1 MLERFKKHIDQNL
14 PFLTESKLLV
24 AISGGIDSVI
34 LAHLLHKLQFNFALA
49 HCNFKLRFEDS
60 DKDAVF
66 VAHLAEQLEVQ
77 CHSISFDTTT
87 YAETHKLST
96 QMAARELRYN
106 WFDELMDDEQ
116 YDYVLTAHH
125 TNDNIETVLINL
137 TRGSALN
144 GLVGIPEINGSIIRP
159 LLPFTRDE
167 IEHFTITNNIAW
179 REDESNQSTKYY
191 RNKIRHNI
199 IPILEELNP
208 SLLET
213 FNTHLSYLKSEKKV
227 LENHFEQVKKEVC
240 VYEGNLLKID
250 IKKLKSHKEYKAY
263 LYYILKECYFTEWLN
278 IEGLL
283 GAQSGKY
290 VCSKTHRLI
299 KDRDFLL
306 LEENALHLQPSRVEI
321 NEGITQIEAPIALQ
335 FELVEQTNYSLKDS
349 IYVDVDTLVYP
360 LHLRKKKEGDS
371 FFPYGMKGKKKISK
385 YFKDEK
391 LSLTEKENS
400 WLLCNAN
407 DAIIWIVGKR
417 ADSRFSVTKP
427 TEKILK
433 ITLNYKSIFTYNEK
447 NI

>member
-1 MLERFKKHIDQNL
+1 MLEKFKKHIDQNL

-34 LAHLLHKLQFNFALA
+34 LAHLLHKLEFNFALA

-66 VAHLAEQLEVQ
+66 VSHLAEQLGVH
-77 CHSISFDTTT
+77 CHSISFDTTK

-106 WFDELMDDEQ
+106 WFDELMSDEQ

-137 TRGSALN
+137 TRGSSLN
-144 GLVGIPEINGSIIRP
+144 GLVGIPEINGRIVRP

-167 IEHFTITNNIAW
+167 IEHFTIINNIAW
-179 REDESNQSTKYY
+179 REDESNQSTKYF

-199 IPILEELNP
+199 IPVLEELNP
-208 SLLET
+208 GLLET

-227 LENHFEQVKKEVC
+227 LDNHFEKVKKEVC

-250 IKKLKSHKEYKAY
+250 IKKLKTHKEYKAY
-263 LYYILKECYFTEWLN
+263 LYYMLKECCFTEWSN

-283 GAQSGKY
+283 DTQSGKY
-290 VCSKTHRLI
+290 VSSKTHRLI

-306 LEENALHLQPSRVEI
+306 LEENALHLQHSNVEI
-321 NEGITQIEAPIALQ
+321 NEGMTQIDAPIGLC
-335 FELVEQTNYSLKDS
+335 FELVDQVNCSLKNS
-349 IYVDVDTLVYP
+349 IFVDVDALEYP
-360 LHLRKKKEGDS
+360 LHLRRKKEGDS
-371 FFPYGMKGKKKISK
+371 FFPFGMKGKKKVSK

-407 DAIIWIVGKR
+407 DTIIWVVGKR
-417 ADSRFSVTKP
+417 ADASFSVKKTTK
-427 TEKILK
+427 KILK
-433 ITLNYKSIFTYNEK
+433 ITLN
-447 NI
+447 

>member
-1 MLERFKKHIDQNL
+1 MLEKFKNHIDENL
-14 PFLTESKLLV
+14 PFLNESKLLL

-34 LAHLLHKLQFNFALA
+34 LAHLLHKLQVNFALA

-66 VAHLAEQLEVQ
+66 VSNLAEELGVQ
-77 CHSISFDTTT
+77 CHSIVFDTTT

-96 QMAARELRYN
+96 QMAARDLRYN
-106 WFDELMDDEQ
+106 WFDELMNDEQ

-137 TRGSALN
+137 TRGSSLN
-144 GLVGIPEINGSIIRP
+144 GLVGIPEINGKIVRP

-179 REDESNQSTKYY
+179 REDESNQSTKYF
-191 RNKIRHNI
+191 RNKIRHNV
-199 IPILEELNP
+199 IPVLEELNP

-213 FNTHLSYLKSEKKV
+213 FNAHLSYLKSEKKV
-227 LENHFEQVKKEVC
+227 LENHFEQVKNEVC
-240 VYEGNLLKID
+240 VYVGDLMKID
-250 IKKLKSHKEYKAY
+250 IKKLKYHKEYKAY
-263 LYYILKECYFTEWLN
+263 LHYMLKEFRFTEWLN
-278 IEGLL
+278 IEELL
-283 GAQSGKY
+283 DAQSGKY
-290 VCSKTHRLI
+290 VTSKTHRLI

-306 LEENALHLQPSRVEI
+306 LEENALHLQDSIVEI
-321 NEGITQIEAPIALQ
+321 NEDITQIDTPIGLH
-335 FELVEQTNYSLKDS
+335 FELVEEVNYSLKNS

-360 LHLRKKKEGDS
+360 LYLRKKKEGDS
-371 FFPYGMKGKKKISK
+371 FFPFGMKGKKKISK

-407 DAIIWIVGKR
+407 EAIIWIVGKR
-417 ADSRFSVTKP
+417 ADARYSVTKQ
-427 TEKILK
+427 TKKTLK
-433 ITLNYKSIFTYNEK
+433 ITLN
-447 NI
+447 

>member
-1 MLERFKKHIDQNL
+1 MLEKFKKHIDENL
-14 PFLTESKLLV
+14 PFLNESKLLL

-34 LAHLLHKLQFNFALA
+34 LAHLLHKLQINFALA

-60 DKDAVF
+60 DKDAAF
-66 VAHLAEQLEVQ
+66 VLHLAEQLGVQ

-106 WFDELMDDEQ
+106 WFDELMNEEQ

-137 TRGSALN
+137 TRGSSLS
-144 GLVGIPEINGSIIRP
+144 GLVGIPEINGRIVRP

-179 REDESNQSTKYY
+179 REDESNQSTKYF

-199 IPILEELNP
+199 IPVLEELNP

-227 LENHFEQVKKEVC
+227 LENHFEQVKNEVC
-240 VYEGNLLKID
+240 VYEGNLMKID

-263 LYYILKECYFTEWLN
+263 LHYMLKEFRFTEWLN
-278 IEGLL
+278 IEELL
-283 GAQSGKY
+283 DAQSGKY
-290 VCSKTHRLI
+290 VSSKTHRLI

-306 LEENALHLQPSRVEI
+306 LEENALHLQHSIIEI
-321 NEGITQIEAPIALQ
+321 NEDITQIEAPIGLH
-335 FELVEQTNYSLKDS
+335 FELVEETNYSLKNS

-360 LHLRKKKEGDS
+360 LHLRRKKEGDS
-371 FFPYGMKGKKKISK
+371 FFPFGMKGKKKISK

-407 DAIIWIVGKR
+407 EAIIWVVGKR
-417 ADSRFSVTKP
+417 ADARYSVTKQ
-427 TEKILK
+427 TKNILK
-433 ITLNYKSIFTYNEK
+433 ITLN
-447 NI
+447 

>member
-1 MLERFKKHIDQNL
+1 MLEKFKKHIDKNL
-14 PFLTESKLLV
+14 PFLNESKLLV

-34 LAHLLHKLQFNFALA
+34 LAHLLHKLQVNFALA

-60 DKDAVF
+60 DKDAAF
-66 VAHLAEQLEVQ
+66 VSRLAEQLGVQ
-77 CHSISFDTTT
+77 CHYIAFDTAA

-96 QMAARELRYN
+96 QMAARELRYS
-106 WFDELMDDEQ
+106 WFDELMATEQ

-137 TRGSALN
+137 TRGSSLN
-144 GLVGIPEINGSIIRP
+144 GLVGIPEINGRIVRP

-179 REDESNQSTKYY
+179 REDESNQSTKYF
-191 RNKIRHNI
+191 RNKIRHNV
-199 IPILEELNP
+199 IPVLEALNP

-227 LENHFEQVKKEVC
+227 LENHFEQVKNEVC
-240 VYEGNLLKID
+240 VYAGDLVKID

-263 LYYILKECYFTEWLN
+263 LYYILKEFRFTEWLN
-278 IEGLL
+278 IEELL
-283 GAQSGKY
+283 DAQSGKY
-290 VCSKTHRLI
+290 VSSKTHRLI

-306 LEENALHLQPSRVEI
+306 LEENALHLQNSIVEI
-321 NEGITQIEAPIALQ
+321 NEDITQIELPIGLR
-335 FELVEQTNYSLKDS
+335 FELVGETNYSLKNS
-349 IYVDVDTLVYP
+349 IYVDVDTLMYP

-371 FFPYGMKGKKKISK
+371 FFPFGMKGKKKISK

-417 ADSRFSVTKP
+417 ADARFSVTKQ
-427 TEKILK
+427 TKKTLK
-433 ITLNYKSIFTYNEK
+433 ITLN
-447 NI
+447 

>member
-1 MLERFKKHIDQNL
+1 MLEKFKKHIDQNL

-34 LAHLLHKLQFNFALA
+34 LAYLLHKLEFNFALA

-60 DKDAVF
+60 DKDAAF
-66 VAHLAEQLEVQ
+66 VSHLSEQLGVQ
-77 CHSISFDTTT
+77 YHSISFDTTG

-106 WFDELMDDEQ
+106 WFEELMADEQ

-137 TRGSALN
+137 TRGSSLN
-144 GLVGIPEINGSIIRP
+144 GLVGIPEINGRIVRP

-179 REDESNQSTKYY
+179 REDESNRSTKYF

-199 IPILEELNP
+199 IPVLESLNP
-208 SLLET
+208 NLLET
-213 FNTHLSYLKSEKKV
+213 FNTHLSYLKAEKKV
-227 LENHFEQVKKEVC
+227 LENHFKQVKKEVC
-240 VYEGNLLKID
+240 VYEVDLMKID
-250 IKKLKSHKEYKAY
+250 IKKLKTHKEYKAY
-263 LYYILKECYFTEWLN
+263 LYYMLRECSFTEWLN

-283 GAQSGKY
+283 DAQSGKY

-306 LEENALHLQPSRVEI
+306 LEENALHLQHSRVDI
-321 NEGITQIEAPIALQ
+321 NEGVTQIDAPVRLH
-335 FELVEQTNYSLKDS
+335 FELVDQVNYSSKNS

-360 LHLRKKKEGDS
+360 LYLRKKKEGDS
-371 FFPYGMKGKKKISK
+371 FFPFGMKGKKKISK

-391 LSLTEKENS
+391 LSLSEKENT

-407 DAIIWIVGKR
+407 ETIIWVIGKR
-417 ADSRFSVTKP
+417 ADARFSVKKATQK
-427 TEKILK
+427 TLK
-433 ITLNYKSIFTYNEK
+433 ITLN
-447 NI
+447 